1 MNKPVIVSL
10 ALAISAA
17 ACGTEDHAPTAMDG
31 IVSLSDA
38 QISVQQVTK
47 LSGMM
52 SSTDNALVAFLA
64 MGSANQ
70 RIVIPRSE
78 PYEPRGLFPHVPVTT
93 APNIGTM
100 QCMAGTCTFT
110 RYGYKGGDGEL
121 SEGYGIDGT
130 ITHTGDTSTFDL
142 TSSFADYYEF
152 MDWVI
157 SGSVTTTA
165 TRVDGT
171 IHSHGTGRGA
181 HGGLPPLPTW
191 DVTIDYAAIAL
202 DAQGC
207 PTGGTVHAVTSYVHA
222 AGADP
227 FLDGETPSFE
237 VKGTVAL
244 GPACN

>member
-1 MNKPVIVSL
+1 MNKPIIVSL
-10 ALAISAA
+10 ALAISTA
-17 ACGTEDHAPTAMDG
+17 ACGTGEDAQTATEG
-31 IVSLSDA
+31 TVSVSDA
-38 QISVQQVTK
+38 QISVQQVAK
-47 LSGMM
+47 LSGML

-70 RIVIPRSE
+70 GIVIPRSE

-93 APNIGTM
+93 ALNIGTM
-100 QCMAGTCTFT
+100 QCMAGSCTFT
-110 RYGYKGGDGEL
+110 HYGY
-121 SEGYGIDGT
+121 SEGPYTNYTIDGT
-130 ITHTGDTSTFDL
+130 ITHSGDTSTFDL
-142 TSSFADYYEF
+142 TSSFKDYYEY

-171 IHSHGTGRGA
+171 IHSHGAGHAA
-181 HGGLPPLPTW
+181 HGSSPLPTW
-191 DVTIDYAAIAL
+191 DVTVDYAAITL

-222 AGADP
+222 ADADP
-227 FLDGETPSFE
+227 FLDGETPSFA

-244 GPACN
+244 GAACN